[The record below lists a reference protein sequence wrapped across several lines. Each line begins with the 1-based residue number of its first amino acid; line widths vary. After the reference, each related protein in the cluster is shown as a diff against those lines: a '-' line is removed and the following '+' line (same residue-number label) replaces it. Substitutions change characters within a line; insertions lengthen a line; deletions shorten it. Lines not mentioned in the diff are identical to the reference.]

1 VADQARVILV
11 DTNVVSEPL
20 KSRGDPRV
28 VDWLDR
34 QPSETLFISTISVSE
49 ILFGVAAF
57 PPGKRRT
64 RLAQAFESEI
74 GRLFAG
80 RILSFDLEA
89 ARAYA
94 SLMSGARAR
103 GLSISIAD
111 GQIAAIAAANGLLV
125 ATRDEAPF
133 RAAGLNTVN
142 PWAE

>member
-1 VADQARVILV
+1 VILV
-11 DTNVVSEPL
+11 DTNVVSEPM
-20 KSRGDPRV
+20 KVRADPRV
-28 VDWLDR
+28 ADWLDR
-34 QPSETLFISTISVSE
+34 QPAEALFISTISVSE
-49 ILFGVAAF
+49 ILFGVAAL

-64 RLAQAFESEI
+64 RLAEAFENEI
-74 GRLFAG
+74 VRLFAS
-80 RILSFDLEA
+80 RVLPFDLQA

-94 SLMSGARAR
+94 RLMSGARVK

-111 GQIAAIAAANGLLV
+111 GQIAAIAAANGFSV

>member
-1 VADQARVILV
+1 VILV
-11 DTNVVSEPL
+11 DTNAVSEPM
-20 KSRGDPRV
+20 KVRADPRV
-28 VDWLDR
+28 ADWLDR
-34 QPSETLFISTISVSE
+34 QPAEALFISTISVSE
-49 ILFGVAAF
+49 ILFGVAAL

-64 RLAQAFESEI
+64 RLAEAFENEI
-74 GRLFAG
+74 VRLFAS
-80 RILSFDLEA
+80 RVLPFDLQA

-94 SLMSGARAR
+94 RLMSGARVK

-111 GQIAAIAAANGLLV
+111 GQIAAIAAANGFSV